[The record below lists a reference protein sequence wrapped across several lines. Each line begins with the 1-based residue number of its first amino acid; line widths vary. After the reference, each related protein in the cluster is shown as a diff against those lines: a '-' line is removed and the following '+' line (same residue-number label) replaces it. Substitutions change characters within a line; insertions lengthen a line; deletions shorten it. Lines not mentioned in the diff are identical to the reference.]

1 MIPQTVLIG
10 LIVAIVGYFLQ
21 QRAWRHSQREEVR
34 QREFNACVEVI
45 DALARSFDK
54 RITAMSEFI
63 YQVNRGEVS
72 SEQMEQYRACVRDWM
87 HEFSSF
93 KTKIYHYFGKSKM
106 LEFEDVVHASLREVS
121 DIAIRTH
128 RLGKR
133 GLSSEHLKEHESC
146 GSRLSV
152 ARYKAY
158 RFLAELNEM
167 TENEETSRL
176 SQYDNV
182 QVGNL
187 QLTSRVYLI
196 QRLLGVRL

>member
-10 LIVAIVGYFLQ
+10 LIVAVVGYYLQ
-21 QRAWRHSQREEVR
+21 QRAWRHNQREEVR
-34 QREFNACVEVI
+34 QREFKACVEVI
-45 DALARSFDK
+45 DGLARSFDK
-54 RITAMSEFI
+54 RITATSEFI
-63 YQVNRGEVS
+63 SQVNRGNVTEAEVK
-72 SEQMEQYRACVRDWM
+72 EYRSCVRDWM
-87 HEFSSF
+87 LEFSSF
-93 KTKIYHYFGKSKM
+93 KTKIYHYFGRSKM
-106 LEFEDVVHASLREVS
+106 LEFENVVHASLREVS
-121 DIAIRTH
+121 DIAIRTN
-128 RLGKR
+128 RLGR
-133 GLSSEHLKEHESC
+133 SRLSPEHLKEHYSC
-146 GSRLSV
+146 DSRLSF